1 MSIAPAV
8 LLVEDN
14 ATANF
19 LTARLL
25 RALPTP
31 PEVLMAPNGRAGLAL
46 LQARCQQAAPALC
59 PTLVLLDMNL
69 PVMDGLEFL
78 EALAQLPLPAA
89 QRAGI
94 VVVILTTS
102 LLEREAPRLRAL
114 PVADILQKPLTQQ
127 ALGRVLRTHFAW
139 LKPAA

>member
-19 LTARLL
+19 LTQRLL
-25 RALPTP
+25 RVLPVP
-31 PEVLMAPNGRAGLAL
+31 PEVLVAVNGREGLAL

-69 PVMDGLEFL
+69 PVLNGLEFL

-89 QRAGI
+89 QRPGI

-102 LLEREAPRLRAL
+102 LLEREAPHLRKL
-114 PVADILQKPLTQQ
+114 PVADVLQKPLTQE
-127 ALGRVLRTHFAW
+127 ALTRVLRTHFTW
-139 LKPAA
+139 LEPAT